1 MGKRKSDKLETMY
14 QNIDLKFKD
23 ASEEE
28 IREEIREEIARGNL
42 QIEENNNEIEKLKET
57 IKTKQQL
64 IEALEGKDESETSP
78 RIQKAIEDASKEL
91 EEAQNKLKDYEL
103 KISEIKNGET
113 NLIAYSKNK
122 NQIKQIRTFKESIAK
137 KLPVEIAKRD
147 DSKAKMEAAEE
158 SLRDANTKLA
168 NEKLTMEMDQ
178 YEYNALLE
186 QKAQAEK
193 DVKEQTEIYKKA
205 KDRILE
211 LQTKIGKCDLAWK
224 TLFTGKSWDEIQRRA
239 LDPNTKFT
247 RHIDE
252 DTKLNR
258 KSGIK
263 EDKLIN
269 NIAKTVDEVRNE
281 QEDQITNDENA
292 DLPVPTSKHPRW
304 EKFKNF
310 FKNAGRKLKE
320 LFVGEEPEQEEV
332 DVSEMKNIPQE
343 KRDQFL
349 EELRRHVDKE
359 YGKEI
364 RDQKEAMYA
373 EQHKAKAKES
383 EPQEKDER

>member
-1 MGKRKSDKLETMY
+1 MGKRKNDKLETMY

-28 IREEIREEIARGNL
+28 IKEEIARGNL

-64 IEALEGKDESETSP
+64 IEVLEGKEESETSP

-103 KISEIKNGET
+103 NISKIKNGET

-158 SLRDANTKLA
+158 SLRDANAKLA

-224 TLFTGKSWDEIQRRA
+224 TLFAGKSWDEIQRRA

-332 DVSEMKNIPQE
+332 DISEMKNIPQE

-364 RDQKEAMYA
+364 RDQKEAMYT

>member
-1 MGKRKSDKLETMY
+1 MGKRKNDKLETMY

-28 IREEIREEIARGNL
+28 IKEEIARGNL

-64 IEALEGKDESETSP
+64 IEVLEGKEESETSP

-211 LQTKIGKCDLAWK
+211 LQTKIGKCDLAWR

-310 FKNAGRKLKE
+310 FKNAGRKIKE

-332 DVSEMKNIPQE
+332 DISEMKNIPQE

>member
-23 ASEEE
+23 AS
-28 IREEIREEIARGNL
+28 EEIREEIARGNL

-158 SLRDANTKLA
+158 SLRDANAKLA

-332 DVSEMKNIPQE
+332 DISEMKNIPQE

>member
-1 MGKRKSDKLETMY
+1 MGKRKNDKLETMY

-23 ASEEE
+23 ASE
-28 IREEIREEIARGNL
+28 EEIREEIARGNL

-103 KISEIKNGET
+103 NISKIKNGET

-224 TLFTGKSWDEIQRRA
+224 TLFAGKSWDEIQRRA

-332 DVSEMKNIPQE
+332 DISEMKNMPQE

-364 RDQKEAMYA
+364 RDQKEAMYT

>member
-1 MGKRKSDKLETMY
+1 MGKRKNDKLETMY

-23 ASEEE
+23 ASE
-28 IREEIREEIARGNL
+28 EEIREEIARGNL

-103 KISEIKNGET
+103 KILEIKNGET
-113 NLIAYSKNK
+113 NLISYSKNK

-158 SLRDANTKLA
+158 SLRDANAKLA

-258 KSGIK
+258 KRGIK

-332 DVSEMKNIPQE
+332 DISEMKNIPQE

-364 RDQKEAMYA
+364 RDQKEAMYT

>member
-23 ASEEE
+23 ASEEK
-28 IREEIREEIARGNL
+28 ISEEIARGNL

-57 IKTKQQL
+57 INTKQQL
-64 IEALEGKDESETSP
+64 IEALKGKDESETSP

-103 KISEIKNGET
+103 KISKIKNGET

-122 NQIKQIRTFKESIAK
+122 DQIKQIRIFKESIAK

-158 SLRDANTKLA
+158 SLRDANKKLA
-168 NEKLTMEMDQ
+168 DEKLTMEMDQ

-269 NIAKTVDEVRNE
+269 NIAKTVDGVRNE

-332 DVSEMKNIPQE
+332 DISEMKNIPQE

>member
-23 ASEEE
+23 AS
-28 IREEIREEIARGNL
+28 EEIREEIARGNL

-320 LFVGEEPEQEEV
+320 LFVGEEPEQGKV

>member
-1 MGKRKSDKLETMY
+1 MGKRKNDKLETMY

-23 ASEEE
+23 ASE
-28 IREEIREEIARGNL
+28 EEIREEIARGNL

-103 KISEIKNGET
+103 KILEIKNGET
-113 NLIAYSKNK
+113 NLISYSKNK

-158 SLRDANTKLA
+158 SLRDANAKLA

-205 KDRILE
+205 KGRILE

-332 DVSEMKNIPQE
+332 DISEMKNIPQE

-364 RDQKEAMYA
+364 RDQKEAMYT

>member
-1 MGKRKSDKLETMY
+1 MGKRKNDKLKTMY

-23 ASEEE
+23 ASE
-28 IREEIREEIARGNL
+28 EEIREEIARGNL

-103 KISEIKNGET
+103 KILEIKNGET
-113 NLIAYSKNK
+113 NLISYSKNK

-158 SLRDANTKLA
+158 SLRDANAKLA

-332 DVSEMKNIPQE
+332 DISEMKNIPQE

-364 RDQKEAMYA
+364 RDQKEAMYT

>member
-1 MGKRKSDKLETMY
+1 MGKRKNDKLETMY

-28 IREEIREEIARGNL
+28 IKEEIARGNL

-103 KISEIKNGET
+103 NISKIKNGET

-158 SLRDANTKLA
+158 SLRDANAKLA

-332 DVSEMKNIPQE
+332 DISEMKNIPQE

-364 RDQKEAMYA
+364 RDQKEAMYT

>member
-1 MGKRKSDKLETMY
+1 MGKRKSDKLETVY

-23 ASEEE
+23 ASE
-28 IREEIREEIARGNL
+28 EEIREEIARGNL

-332 DVSEMKNIPQE
+332 DISEMKNIPQE

>member
-1 MGKRKSDKLETMY
+1 MGKRKNDKLETMY

-23 ASEEE
+23 ASE
-28 IREEIREEIARGNL
+28 EEIREEIARGNL

-103 KISEIKNGET
+103 KILEIKNGET
-113 NLIAYSKNK
+113 NLISYSKNK

-137 KLPVEIAKRD
+137 KLQVEIAKRD

-158 SLRDANTKLA
+158 SLRDANAKLA

-332 DVSEMKNIPQE
+332 DISEMKNIPQE

-364 RDQKEAMYA
+364 RDQKEAMYT

>member
-1 MGKRKSDKLETMY
+1 MGKRKNDKLETMY

-23 ASEEE
+23 ASE
-28 IREEIREEIARGNL
+28 EEIREEIARGNL

-103 KISEIKNGET
+103 KILEIKNGET
-113 NLIAYSKNK
+113 NLISYSKNK

-158 SLRDANTKLA
+158 SLRDANAKLA

-332 DVSEMKNIPQE
+332 DISEMKNIPQE

-364 RDQKEAMYA
+364 RDQKEAMYT
-373 EQHKAKAKES
+373 EQHKAKAKE
-383 EPQEKDER
+383 KRTTRKR

>member
-1 MGKRKSDKLETMY
+1 MGKRKNDKLETMY

-23 ASEEE
+23 ASE
-28 IREEIREEIARGNL
+28 EEIREEIARGNL

-103 KISEIKNGET
+103 KILEIKNGET
-113 NLIAYSKNK
+113 NLISYSKNK

-158 SLRDANTKLA
+158 SLRDANAKLA

-247 RHIDE
+247 RYIDE

-332 DVSEMKNIPQE
+332 DISEMKNIPQE

-364 RDQKEAMYA
+364 RDQKEAMYT

>member
-1 MGKRKSDKLETMY
+1 MGKRKNDKLETMY

-23 ASEEE
+23 ASE
-28 IREEIREEIARGNL
+28 EEIREEIARGNL

-122 NQIKQIRTFKESIAK
+122 NQIKQIRTFKGSIAK

-178 YEYNALLE
+178 YEYNTLLE

-310 FKNAGRKLKE
+310 FKNAGRKIKE

-332 DVSEMKNIPQE
+332 DISEMKNIPQE

>member
-1 MGKRKSDKLETMY
+1 MGKRKNDKLETMY

-23 ASEEE
+23 ASE
-28 IREEIREEIARGNL
+28 EEIREEIARGNL

-178 YEYNALLE
+178 YEYNTLLE

-332 DVSEMKNIPQE
+332 DISEMKNIPQE

>member
-1 MGKRKSDKLETMY
+1 MGKRKNDKLETMY

-28 IREEIREEIARGNL
+28 IKEEIARGNL

-64 IEALEGKDESETSP
+64 IEVLEGKEESETSP

-103 KISEIKNGET
+103 KILEIKNGET
-113 NLIAYSKNK
+113 NLISYSKNK

-158 SLRDANTKLA
+158 SLRDANAKLA

-211 LQTKIGKCDLAWK
+211 LQTKIGKCDLAWR

-310 FKNAGRKLKE
+310 FKNAGRKIKE

-332 DVSEMKNIPQE
+332 DISEMKNIPQE

-364 RDQKEAMYA
+364 RDQKEAMYT

>member
-1 MGKRKSDKLETMY
+1 MGKRKNDKLETMY

-28 IREEIREEIARGNL
+28 IKEEIARGNL

-64 IEALEGKDESETSP
+64 IEVLEGKEESETSP

-103 KISEIKNGET
+103 NISKIKNGET

-224 TLFTGKSWDEIQRRA
+224 TLFAGKSWDEIQRRA

-332 DVSEMKNIPQE
+332 DISEMKNIPQE

>member
-23 ASEEE
+23 ASE
-28 IREEIREEIARGNL
+28 EEIREEIARGNL

-332 DVSEMKNIPQE
+332 DISEMKNIPQE

>member
-1 MGKRKSDKLETMY
+1 MGKRKNDKLETMY

-23 ASEEE
+23 ASE
-28 IREEIREEIARGNL
+28 EEIREEIARGNL

-186 QKAQAEK
+186 QKDQAEK

>member
-23 ASEEE
+23 ASEEK
-28 IREEIREEIARGNL
+28 ISEEIARGNL

-57 IKTKQQL
+57 INTKQQL
-64 IEALEGKDESETSP
+64 IEALKGKDESETSP

-103 KISEIKNGET
+103 KISKIKNGET

-122 NQIKQIRTFKESIAK
+122 DQIKQIRIFKESIAK

-332 DVSEMKNIPQE
+332 DISEMKNIPQE

>member
-1 MGKRKSDKLETMY
+1 MGKRKNDKLETMY

-28 IREEIREEIARGNL
+28 IKEEIARGNL

-64 IEALEGKDESETSP
+64 IEVLEGKEESETSP

-103 KISEIKNGET
+103 NISKIKNGEN

-211 LQTKIGKCDLAWK
+211 LQTKLGKCDLAWR

-310 FKNAGRKLKE
+310 FKNAGRKIKE

-332 DVSEMKNIPQE
+332 DISEMKNIPQE

>member
-23 ASEEE
+23 ASEEK
-28 IREEIREEIARGNL
+28 ISEEIARGNL

-64 IEALEGKDESETSP
+64 IEVLEGKEESETSP

-103 KISEIKNGET
+103 NISKIKNGET

-211 LQTKIGKCDLAWK
+211 LQTKIGKCDLAWR

-310 FKNAGRKLKE
+310 FKNAGRKIKE

-332 DVSEMKNIPQE
+332 DISEMKNIPQE

>member
-1 MGKRKSDKLETMY
+1 MGKRKNDKLETMY

-28 IREEIREEIARGNL
+28 IKEEIARGNL

-64 IEALEGKDESETSP
+64 IEVLEGKEESETSP

-103 KISEIKNGET
+103 NISKIKNGET

-224 TLFTGKSWDEIQRRA
+224 TLFAGKSWDEIQRRA

-310 FKNAGRKLKE
+310 FKNAGRKIKE

-332 DVSEMKNIPQE
+332 DISEMKNIPQE

-364 RDQKEAMYA
+364 RDQKEAMYT

>member
-1 MGKRKSDKLETMY
+1 MGKRKNDKLETMY

-28 IREEIREEIARGNL
+28 IKEEIARGNL

-103 KISEIKNGET
+103 NISKIKNGET

-158 SLRDANTKLA
+158 SLRDANAKLA

-224 TLFTGKSWDEIQRRA
+224 TLFAGKSWDEIQRRA

-332 DVSEMKNIPQE
+332 DISEMKNIPQE

-364 RDQKEAMYA
+364 RDQKEAMYT

>member
-1 MGKRKSDKLETMY
+1 MGKRKNDKLETMY

-23 ASEEE
+23 ASE
-28 IREEIREEIARGNL
+28 EEIREEIARGNL

-103 KISEIKNGET
+103 KILEIKNGET
-113 NLIAYSKNK
+113 NLISYSKNK

-158 SLRDANTKLA
+158 SLRDANAKLA

-281 QEDQITNDENA
+281 QEEQITNDENA

-332 DVSEMKNIPQE
+332 DISEMKNIPQE

-364 RDQKEAMYA
+364 RDQKEAMYT

>member
-1 MGKRKSDKLETMY
+1 MGKRKNDKLETMY

-23 ASEEE
+23 ASE
-28 IREEIREEIARGNL
+28 EEIREEIARGNL

-103 KISEIKNGET
+103 KISKIKNGET

-332 DVSEMKNIPQE
+332 DISEMKNIPQE

>member
-1 MGKRKSDKLETMY
+1 MGKRKNDKLETMY

-28 IREEIREEIARGNL
+28 IKEEIARGNL

-178 YEYNALLE
+178 YEYNTLLE

-332 DVSEMKNIPQE
+332 DISEMKNIPQE

>member
-1 MGKRKSDKLETMY
+1 MGKRKNDKLETMY

-28 IREEIREEIARGNL
+28 IKEEIARGNL

-103 KISEIKNGET
+103 KILEIKNGET
-113 NLIAYSKNK
+113 NLISYSKNK

-158 SLRDANTKLA
+158 SLRDANAKLA

-310 FKNAGRKLKE
+310 FKNAGRKIKE

-332 DVSEMKNIPQE
+332 DISEMKNIPQE

-364 RDQKEAMYA
+364 RDQKEAMYT